1 MSMYEDDSE
10 FIPIMSF
17 NEDEDSSLA
26 ELYHQA
32 IPILPLRNTVLFPG
46 VVIPITVGRDKSIK
60 LIREANNKTKTIGV
74 MSQRD
79 TSVEDPGAEDLHPI
93 GTLAKI
99 LKMLRMPDGNTTV
112 IIQGRQRFELKEV
125 VKTEP
130 YLKAHLTPNPDVL
143 PNPKNKE
150 FNALI
155 STIKDLALQIIQLS
169 PNIPSEAALALRNI
183 ESPAFLVNFIASN
196 LNIEVGEKQTLLEIH
211 DLHERSTKVLEYL
224 NKELQLLELKNHI
237 QSKVKT
243 DLDKQQREYFLH
255 QQLKT
260 IQEEL
265 GGATPD
271 LEVQNLKERAKSKK
285 WNEATRK
292 HFDKEVDK
300 LLRMNPA
307 AADYS
312 VVLNYV
318 ELLLD
323 LPWDMV
329 SKDRFDLKRAQ
340 KILDNDHYG
349 LEKIKDRILEY
360 LAVLKLKSNMKAP
373 ILLLVGPPGVGKT
386 SLGKSIARA
395 LGREYVRMSLGGVH
409 DEATIRGHRRTYIG
423 AMPGRIIQ
431 SIKKAGCSNPVMVL
445 DEIDKVGQDYRGDV
459 SSALLE
465 VLDPEQNNAFF
476 DHYLE
481 LDYDLSKVLFIATA
495 NSLAPIQP
503 ALLDRM
509 EIIEINGYTLE
520 EKTEI
525 ARKYLIPKQ
534 LEAHGLD
541 RNDLRI
547 PPAMVRHL
555 IEAYTRES
563 GVRSLDKKIASLV
576 RGYAKLK
583 ALKEPYEVQVDQEST
598 ARILG
603 VRQFEPELYEN
614 NHHAGVV
621 TGLAWTS
628 SGGDILY
635 IESSLSQGKGRM
647 NITGNLGEVMKESA
661 SIALAYIRSH
671 AGDWNIKPELFE
683 HSDIHIHVPEGA
695 TPKDGPSAGITML
708 TSLLSTYT
716 QRKIRKKLAMTGEI
730 TLRGKVL
737 PVGGIKE
744 KILAAKRA
752 GISEIILCKGNRKD
766 VEEIKQAYLSDMTFH
781 YVDRMEEVVSLA
793 LLKETIPNRKDYSRF
808 YPGTKPA

>member
-1 MSMYEDDSE
+1 
-10 FIPIMSF
+10 
-17 NEDEDSSLA
+17 
-26 ELYHQA
+26 
-32 IPILPLRNTVLFPG
+32 
-46 VVIPITVGRDKSIK
+46 PITVGRDKSIK

-79 TSVEDPGAEDLHPI
+79 TTVEDPGADDLHPI

-143 PNPKNKE
+143 PNHKNKE

-183 ESPAFLVNFIASN
+183 ESPAFLVNSIASN
-196 LNIEVGEKQTLLEIH
+196 LNSEVGEKQTLLEIH

-329 SKDRFDLKRAQ
+329 SKDRFDLKRSQ
-340 KILDNDHYG
+340 KILDTDHYG

-495 NSLAPIQP
+495 NSLAHIQP

-583 ALKEPYEVQVDQEST
+583 ALEEPY
-598 ARILG
+598 
-603 VRQFEPELYEN
+603 
-614 NHHAGVV
+614 
-621 TGLAWTS
+621 
-628 SGGDILY
+628 
-635 IESSLSQGKGRM
+635 
-647 NITGNLGEVMKESA
+647 
-661 SIALAYIRSH
+661 
-671 AGDWNIKPELFE
+671 
-683 HSDIHIHVPEGA
+683 
-695 TPKDGPSAGITML
+695 
-708 TSLLSTYT
+708 
-716 QRKIRKKLAMTGEI
+716 
-730 TLRGKVL
+730 
-737 PVGGIKE
+737 
-744 KILAAKRA
+744 
-752 GISEIILCKGNRKD
+752 
-766 VEEIKQAYLSDMTFH
+766 
-781 YVDRMEEVVSLA
+781 
-793 LLKETIPNRKDYSRF
+793 
-808 YPGTKPA
+808 

>member
-1 MSMYEDDSE
+1 
-10 FIPIMSF
+10 
-17 NEDEDSSLA
+17 
-26 ELYHQA
+26 
-32 IPILPLRNTVLFPG
+32 
-46 VVIPITVGRDKSIK
+46 
-60 LIREANNKTKTIGV
+60 
-74 MSQRD
+74 
-79 TSVEDPGAEDLHPI
+79 
-93 GTLAKI
+93 
-99 LKMLRMPDGNTTV
+99 
-112 IIQGRQRFELKEV
+112 
-125 VKTEP
+125 
-130 YLKAHLTPNPDVL
+130 
-143 PNPKNKE
+143 
-150 FNALI
+150 
-155 STIKDLALQIIQLS
+155 
-169 PNIPSEAALALRNI
+169 
-183 ESPAFLVNFIASN
+183 
-196 LNIEVGEKQTLLEIH
+196 
-211 DLHERSTKVLEYL
+211 
-224 NKELQLLELKNHI
+224 
-237 QSKVKT
+237 
-243 DLDKQQREYFLH
+243 
-255 QQLKT
+255 
-260 IQEEL
+260 
-265 GGATPD
+265 
-271 LEVQNLKERAKSKK
+271 
-285 WNEATRK
+285 
-292 HFDKEVDK
+292 
-300 LLRMNPA
+300 
-307 AADYS
+307 
-312 VVLNYV
+312 
-318 ELLLD
+318 
-323 LPWDMV
+323 
-329 SKDRFDLKRAQ
+329 
-340 KILDNDHYG
+340 
-349 LEKIKDRILEY
+349 
-360 LAVLKLKSNMKAP
+360 
-373 ILLLVGPPGVGKT
+373 
-386 SLGKSIARA
+386 LGKSIARA

-445 DEIDKVGQDYRGDV
+445 DEIDKVGQDFRGDV

-495 NSLAPIQP
+495 NSLSSIQP

-509 EIIEINGYTLE
+509 EIVEINGYTLE

-547 PPAMVRHL
+547 PIPMIRHL

-583 ALKEPYEVQVDQEST
+583 ALEEPYEIQVDQESA

-614 NHHAGVV
+614 NLHTGVV
-621 TGLAWTS
+621 TGLAWTA

-635 IESSLSQGKGRM
+635 IESSLSQGKGRI
-647 NITGNLGEVMKESA
+647 NITGNLGDVMKESA
-661 SIALAYIRSH
+661 SIAMAYIRSH
-671 AGDWNIKPELFE
+671 ATDWNINAELFE

-766 VEEIKQAYLSDMTFH
+766 VEEIKQTYLSDMTFH
-781 YVDRMEEVVSLA
+781 YVDRMEEVISLA
-793 LLKETIPNRKDYSRF
+793 LLKETIPHRKDYSLYYNNR
-808 YPGTKPA
+808 PKV

>member
-1 MSMYEDDSE
+1 
-10 FIPIMSF
+10 
-17 NEDEDSSLA
+17 
-26 ELYHQA
+26 
-32 IPILPLRNTVLFPG
+32 
-46 VVIPITVGRDKSIK
+46 
-60 LIREANNKTKTIGV
+60 
-74 MSQRD
+74 
-79 TSVEDPGAEDLHPI
+79 
-93 GTLAKI
+93 
-99 LKMLRMPDGNTTV
+99 
-112 IIQGRQRFELKEV
+112 
-125 VKTEP
+125 
-130 YLKAHLTPNPDVL
+130 
-143 PNPKNKE
+143 
-150 FNALI
+150 
-155 STIKDLALQIIQLS
+155 
-169 PNIPSEAALALRNI
+169 AALALRNI

-224 NKELQLLELKNHI
+224 NKELQLLELKNQI

-329 SKDRFDLKRAQ
+329 TKDRFDLKRAQ
-340 KILDNDHYG
+340 KILDTDHYG

-583 ALKEPYEVQVDQEST
+583 ALEEPYEVQVDQEST

-647 NITGNLGEVMKESA
+647 NITGNLGEVMK
-661 SIALAYIRSH
+661 
-671 AGDWNIKPELFE
+671 
-683 HSDIHIHVPEGA
+683 
-695 TPKDGPSAGITML
+695 
-708 TSLLSTYT
+708 
-716 QRKIRKKLAMTGEI
+716 
-730 TLRGKVL
+730 
-737 PVGGIKE
+737 
-744 KILAAKRA
+744 
-752 GISEIILCKGNRKD
+752 
-766 VEEIKQAYLSDMTFH
+766 
-781 YVDRMEEVVSLA
+781 
-793 LLKETIPNRKDYSRF
+793 
-808 YPGTKPA
+808 

>member
-1 MSMYEDDSE
+1 
-10 FIPIMSF
+10 
-17 NEDEDSSLA
+17 
-26 ELYHQA
+26 
-32 IPILPLRNTVLFPG
+32 
-46 VVIPITVGRDKSIK
+46 
-60 LIREANNKTKTIGV
+60 
-74 MSQRD
+74 
-79 TSVEDPGAEDLHPI
+79 
-93 GTLAKI
+93 
-99 LKMLRMPDGNTTV
+99 
-112 IIQGRQRFELKEV
+112 
-125 VKTEP
+125 
-130 YLKAHLTPNPDVL
+130 
-143 PNPKNKE
+143 
-150 FNALI
+150 
-155 STIKDLALQIIQLS
+155 
-169 PNIPSEAALALRNI
+169 
-183 ESPAFLVNFIASN
+183 
-196 LNIEVGEKQTLLEIH
+196 
-211 DLHERSTKVLEYL
+211 
-224 NKELQLLELKNHI
+224 
-237 QSKVKT
+237 
-243 DLDKQQREYFLH
+243 
-255 QQLKT
+255 
-260 IQEEL
+260 
-265 GGATPD
+265 
-271 LEVQNLKERAKSKK
+271 
-285 WNEATRK
+285 
-292 HFDKEVDK
+292 
-300 LLRMNPA
+300 
-307 AADYS
+307 
-312 VVLNYV
+312 
-318 ELLLD
+318 
-323 LPWDMV
+323 
-329 SKDRFDLKRAQ
+329 
-340 KILDNDHYG
+340 
-349 LEKIKDRILEY
+349 
-360 LAVLKLKSNMKAP
+360 
-373 ILLLVGPPGVGKT
+373 GPPGVGKT

-583 ALKEPYEVQVDQEST
+583 ALEEPYEVQVDQEST

-716 QRKIRKKLAMTGEI
+716 QR
-730 TLRGKVL
+730 
-737 PVGGIKE
+737 
-744 KILAAKRA
+744 
-752 GISEIILCKGNRKD
+752 
-766 VEEIKQAYLSDMTFH
+766 
-781 YVDRMEEVVSLA
+781 
-793 LLKETIPNRKDYSRF
+793 
-808 YPGTKPA
+808 